1 MKIDSIP
8 IKKIYRLNDKVHFI
22 KFNYKHFLFII
33 TFLFLEKL
41 QKGDQHMKQNR
52 AKVSLILAA
61 LLTAGIVHADEA
73 QMRKEIESLR
83 AELKSIKSD
92 LSAVKKMSYGDNI
105 KLSADFRYSID
116 SLIYKHANG
125 KTSSNP
131 DFMSNRL
138 IIGMK
143 YAPTDNLAFIGDLSY
158 NKAFGDTAEQLQN
171 SANSGYNEFG
181 WVTNES
187 SAVDN
192 SIKVRQVY
200 FLYRNSNST
209 IPWAASVGRRPS
221 LNGYPVNLREND
233 EPNSPS
239 GHLINVEF
247 DGASFKFDLDKISNI
262 AGMYFKLC
270 LGRGMSNAKKHFSL
284 DQAITPYVKDKIIH
298 DNVNMIGFV
307 FVPYDDGQ
315 YRVFT
320 NFAYAENVIG
330 FTKKDIDNNF
340 HAWKAFRTAKN
351 SMTAGNAQN
360 FHDLRLKFKDVGNWW
375 GGAITFGSDGIGD
388 GLSDFLDET
397 KLFVSFAMSGTAPRG
412 GMSMLGSD
420 KRKIGYSIYTGVQM
434 PLPFSKGAKFGIEY
448 NRGSKYWRSFTY
460 GEDTLIGSK
469 LAARGNAY
477 EIYYIQPLVGNML
490 TMDLRATHIR
500 YNYTGSDSYFGH
512 EGRPMSI
519 GEAYALHKKYPIAP
533 IPVEKATDI
542 RLSFRYRY

>member
-1 MKIDSIP
+1 
-8 IKKIYRLNDKVHFI
+8 
-22 KFNYKHFLFII
+22 
-33 TFLFLEKL
+33 
-41 QKGDQHMKQNR
+41 MKQNR
-52 AKVSLILAA
+52 AKVSLILATL
-61 LLTAGIVHADEA
+61 LLTAGIAHADEA

-116 SLIYKHANG
+116 NLTYKHANG

-131 DFMSNRL
+131 DLMTNRL

-143 YAPTDNLAFIGDLSY
+143 YAPTDNLAFISDLSY
-158 NKAFGDTAEQLQN
+158 KKVFGDTAENMQ
-171 SANSGYNEFG
+171 SSVNSGYREFG
-181 WVTNES
+181 WVTHES
-187 SAVDN
+187 GATDN
-192 SIKVRQVY
+192 SIKVRQAY
-200 FLYRNSNST
+200 FLYRDSNST

-233 EPNSPS
+233 EPNSPA

-247 DGASFKFDLDKISNI
+247 DGASLKLDLDKISDI
-262 AGMYFKLC
+262 SGMYFKLC
-270 LGRGMSNAKKHFSL
+270 LGRGVSNVKTHFPL
-284 DQAITPYVKDKIIH
+284 YQAITPYAKDKAIH
-298 DNVNMIGFV
+298 DNVNMIGFI

-315 YRVFT
+315 YKVFT
-320 NFAYAENVIG
+320 NFAYASNVTG
-330 FTKKDIDNNF
+330 FTKTDINDNF
-340 HAWKAFRTAKN
+340 HAWKTFLSSTTGLN
-351 SMTAGNAQN
+351 PIDISN
-360 FHDLRLKFKDVGNWW
+360 FHKLRLKFKNVGDWW
-375 GGAITFGSDGIGD
+375 GGAITFGIDGIGD
-388 GLSDFLDET
+388 GLGDFFDET
-397 KLFVSFAMSGTAPRG
+397 KFFISFATSRTAPKS

-420 KRKIGYSIYTGVQM
+420 KSKIGYSIYTGVQM
-434 PLPFSKGAKFGIEY
+434 PLPFSKGAKLGIEY
-448 NRGSKYWRSFTY
+448 NRGSKYWRSNTH